1 MILAKSAFAKH
12 IGRSAAWVTK
22 LKNEGRL
29 VLEGG
34 KVNVEESLAR
44 MAATAGN
51 RDDVAGRHARN
62 RSGEGAGAPS
72 APVESK
78 AFATSRKESAQ
89 ADIAEMERDAL
100 RGRLVPR
107 DDVESALKFVG
118 AAFATLLRPV
128 EGSSSSSPWWCPA
141 PCSPMRRPGAPS
153 SSSTRKDEEMAS
165 ASTGVGRGRVD
176 VGMSSSSPAAATVTG
191 REGASVEGRI
201 AS

>member
-12 IGRSAAWVTK
+12 IGRSAAYVTK

-34 KVNVEESLAR
+34 KVKVEESLAR

-78 AFATSRKESAQ
+78 AFAISRKESAQ

-118 AAFATLLRPV
+118 AAFATLLDNLPSQNAAV
-128 EGSSSSSPWWCPA
+128 LA
-141 PCSPMRRPGAPS
+141 PIATPEAMEDALADLCDTLRHQFGDAIARQQAVLNE
-153 SSSTRKDEEMAS
+153 RKK
-165 ASTGVGRGRVD
+165 
-176 VGMSSSSPAAATVTG
+176 P
-191 REGASVEGRI
+191 
-201 AS
+201 